1 MSQGRSADPFDPS
14 ARPPQPAGPATFLD
28 DDPSNL
34 RPVEPTKSGGG
45 RCLLWGC
52 LALVVLFLVLIIGG
66 GFGAYWF
73 YTSQLNKFTDDQ
85 PAEIPVVEATEEEV
99 QAIQQRID
107 AFESIVMPEDASNAD
122 AGDPGGESEAA
133 EQTGAADPDEN
144 ADDVA
149 VENTPEPLTE
159 LVLTSDELNALIAG
173 NEQLRGRVFVD
184 IVDGEI
190 TGKVSIPTD
199 MLPGGKGRF
208 FNADGRFDVSMQ
220 DGVLVV
226 RLVGGSVKGEPIPE
240 PIMEAFAQ
248 ENLAKELY
256 KNEQNARVLRKF
268 ESIEVGEDSI
278 LLKLREPAKPRAVD
292 VEQDAAELAP

>member
-1 MSQGRSADPFDPS
+1 ESA
-14 ARPPQPAGPATFLD
+14 
-28 DDPSNL
+28 
-34 RPVEPTKSGGG
+34 PVGK
-45 RCLLWGC
+45 
-52 LALVVLFLVLIIGG
+52 
-66 GFGAYWF
+66 
-73 YTSQLNKFTDDQ
+73 
-85 PAEIPVVEATEEEV
+85 
-99 QAIQQRID
+99 
-107 AFESIVMPEDASNAD
+107 
-122 AGDPGGESEAA
+122 
-133 EQTGAADPDEN
+133 TGAADPGGN

-149 VENTPEPLTE
+149 LENTPEPLTE

-278 LLKLREPAKPRAVD
+278 LLKLREPAKPRTVD